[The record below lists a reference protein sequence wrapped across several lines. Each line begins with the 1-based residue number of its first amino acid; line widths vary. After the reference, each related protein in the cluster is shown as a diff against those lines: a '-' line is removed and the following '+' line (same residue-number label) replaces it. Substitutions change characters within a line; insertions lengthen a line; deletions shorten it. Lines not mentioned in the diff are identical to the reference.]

1 MENRIKNDLRIDKR
15 LRAVFGEIELG
26 SVTSS
31 PADTRE
37 GILAEQETD
46 AAKEGRAVLDMV
58 NNSPHYKEAVPE
70 TGLVTT
76 TKEFISDP
84 DGNTI
89 KIQYIRP
96 DNDEQLP
103 CVYYIHGG
111 GMMVSSC
118 FDEMYAAWGRCIS
131 RQGVA
136 VAMVDYL
143 LGANYMYLAL
153 KPEVNNPFL
162 IGEWPYYILGLEVA
176 TLLHAF
182 LVYIPF
188 YLKKSFLKI

>member
-15 LRAVFGEIELG
+15 LRAVFGEIDLG
-26 SVTSS
+26 SVTSN

-46 AAKEGRAVLDMV
+46 AAKEGKAVMDLV

-89 KIQYIRP
+89 KIQYI
-96 DNDEQLP
+96 
-103 CVYYIHGG
+103 
-111 GMMVSSC
+111 
-118 FDEMYAAWGRCIS
+118 
-131 RQGVA
+131 
-136 VAMVDYL
+136 
-143 LGANYMYLAL
+143 
-153 KPEVNNPFL
+153 
-162 IGEWPYYILGLEVA
+162 
-176 TLLHAF
+176 
-182 LVYIPF
+182 
-188 YLKKSFLKI
+188 